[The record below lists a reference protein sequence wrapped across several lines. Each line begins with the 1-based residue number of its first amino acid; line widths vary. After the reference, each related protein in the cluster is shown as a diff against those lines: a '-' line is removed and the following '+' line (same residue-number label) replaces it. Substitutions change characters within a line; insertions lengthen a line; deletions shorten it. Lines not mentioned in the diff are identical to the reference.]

1 MTPSVKAMLTTDQQV
16 SLFSKRELVLPVTM
30 LGKIMIAIDQLDI
43 ILYLSNRQLFIPIF
57 TLDSFNS
64 SLFKV
69 KNLLL

>member
-1 MTPSVKAMLTTDQQV
+1 MLTTDQQV

-30 LGKIMIAIDQLDI
+30 LGKIMIAIDQLDL

>member
-1 MTPSVKAMLTTDQQV
+1 MTPSVKAILATDQQV

-30 LGKIMIAIDQLDI
+30 LGKIMIAIDQVDL
-43 ILYLSNRQLFIPIF
+43 ILYLSNGQLFIPIF